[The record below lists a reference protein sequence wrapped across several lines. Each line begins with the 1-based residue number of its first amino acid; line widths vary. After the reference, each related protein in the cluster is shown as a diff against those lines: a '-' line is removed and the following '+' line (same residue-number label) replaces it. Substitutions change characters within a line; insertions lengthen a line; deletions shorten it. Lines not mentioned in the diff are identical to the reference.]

1 MCNMSS
7 NTNDNQGGFRPNINN
22 ILIGRDHGG
31 YEMKEKLKLH
41 LKSRNV
47 DFEDV
52 GTYNTDSCD
61 YPDIAQT
68 LCNKLISTN
77 NNNNNN
83 SEENNSKKARMV
95 ETRGILV
102 CGTGIGIS
110 IAANK
115 VEGIR
120 CALCHDHYTATMSRK
135 HNDANVLAIGGRTT
149 GIEIAITVCDNANKT
164 CPIFPGNVKRL
175 HWSINDPFKGLD
187 FDDNE
192 IQSFRETREE
202 IKERIIRFLKN
213 Y

>member
-1 MCNMSS
+1 MLGGIIRRNTCLKLKLVKNNTRFLQHFNLLIVNMSS
-7 NTNDNQGGFRPNINN
+7 NTNDNQGGFCPNINN
-22 ILIGRDHGG
+22 ILIGSDHGG

-83 SEENNSKKARMV
+83 NSEENNGKKARMV

-149 GIEIAITVCDNANKT
+149 GIEIAKEMVDIFLTEDHEGGRHSRRVNK
-164 CPIFPGNVKRL
+164 IEK
-175 HWSINDPFKGLD
+175 
-187 FDDNE
+187 
-192 IQSFRETREE
+192 
-202 IKERIIRFLKN
+202 
-213 Y
+213 